1 MNYITVRQVA
11 QAWNISER
19 RVQKYCTQGRIPGA
33 RKFGNAWQIPGSA
46 PKPADGRTAAP
57 GRTPVPRTGKPDG
70 RAALLPLMN
79 TAFAPGRCRAVLDA
93 MPEGPN
99 RDIATA
105 EYLYFS
111 GQAEAAAGGGAVSP
125 CPQPGNPAF
134 GQSAV
139 CLRQPVCG
147 AHPAGALRP
156 GGGTAHPDR

>member
-1 MNYITVRQVA
+1 MNYITVRQAA

-19 RVQKYCTQGRIPGA
+19 RVQKYCTQGRLPGA

-111 GQAEAAAGGGAVSP
+111 GQAEAAARAAERYLHARSRETRL
-125 CPQPGNPAF
+125 
-134 GQSAV
+134 SANLLYAYANLSV
-139 CLRQPVCG
+139 GRIQQVRCAP
-147 AHPAGALRP
+147 
-156 GGGTAHPDR
+156 